1 MDSQGSIKNTL
12 IAQLFQQNY
21 DWLCKKLSYQTGCS
35 HSAEDLA
42 AEAFLQVWM
51 LPDPASIRSPR
62 AFLATIAQRL
72 M

>member
-42 AEAFLQVWM
+42 AEAFLQVW
-51 LPDPASIRSPR
+51 
-62 AFLATIAQRL
+62 
-72 M
+72 

>member
-21 DWLCKKLSYQTGCS
+21 DWLCKLSYQTGCS

-51 LPDPASIRSPR
+51 LPTRRRSARRGRSSRPSR
-62 AFLATIAQRL
+62 NA
-72 M
+72 